1 MFMGRHYAYLA
12 PSIKHFICMMQQI
25 TLAALKNVRKVGI
38 TTTEVKMLINE
49 KPKAITSP
57 AIKQAYADLLN
68 TPSGSPE
75 RKAAL
80 RRYKSLRK
88 DAA

>member
-1 MFMGRHYAYLA
+1 
-12 PSIKHFICMMQQI
+12 
-25 TLAALKNVRKVGI
+25 
-38 TTTEVKMLINE
+38 MLINE

-75 RKAAL
+75 RKVAL